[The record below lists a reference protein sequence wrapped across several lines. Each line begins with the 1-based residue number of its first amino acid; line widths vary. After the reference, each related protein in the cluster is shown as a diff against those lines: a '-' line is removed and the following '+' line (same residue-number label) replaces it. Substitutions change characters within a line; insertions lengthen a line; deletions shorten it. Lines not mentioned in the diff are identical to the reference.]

1 MAEEIRLAEET
12 VEPRGELIHLP
23 GPSYLPVLT
32 AAGIAVA
39 VAGIV
44 ISPIMVVLGAIVAVI
59 CIFKWIGETRQEISE
74 LPLEHH

>member
-1 MAEEIRLAEET
+1 MAEEVHLAEET

-44 ISPIMVVLGAIVAVI
+44 ISVIMVVLGAIVAVI
-59 CIFKWIGETRQEISE
+59 SIFKWIGETRQEISE